1 MIEKTIKDFI
11 INGAYFDVENY
22 RKTMKA
28 PVKASYE
35 ENQWSYIIEIMIL
48 TIKSLKPSLK
58 DDGNIIDYKRFKSE
72 LELWTS
78 YRHGMNKNLLHGIN
92 GRFDE
97 NYFKEIDESIYSRL
111 AIITLANQNWETVK
125 EQIIENILF
134 TSGNIELILES
145 LLLSRILFSIL
156 KNKDFEYENILE
168 ELKYESINLTQVEL
182 SNYDKFYRVSKDKYD
197 KDYKIEFERMRIQ
210 LITLLNGIE
219 LEDKF
224 VTLRTCLKLLKNKQE
239 ESIERSCSTFFTC
252 GVLGVVNEE
261 VESNEIKDIR
271 FLESLCSYVSKLR
284 KGRIDIDDLDVT
296 NYSTIDIFSYD
307 ENEVFSHPLLNQSK
321 VIYKGQREKFEVA
334 YVQTRTGI
342 YRFVNVNK
350 N

>member
-11 INGAYFDVENY
+11 INGVYFDVKDY
-22 RKTMKA
+22 KKDMKE
-28 PVKASYE
+28 PVMSAYE
-35 ENQWSYIIEIMIL
+35 ENQWSYITEIMIL

-92 GRFDE
+92 ARFDE
-97 NYFKEIDESIYSRL
+97 NYFKEIDESIYPRV
-111 AIITLANQNWETVK
+111 AVITLANQNWEAVK
-125 EQIIENILF
+125 SEIIKNILF

-145 LLLSRILFSIL
+145 LLLARILFSVL
-156 KNKDFEYENILE
+156 KNKDFEYEKILE
-168 ELKYESINLTQVEL
+168 ELKYESINLSQVEL
-182 SNYDKFYRVSKDKYD
+182 SNYDEFYRVSKDKYD
-197 KDYKIEFERMRIQ
+197 KDYKIDFERTRIQ

-219 LEDKF
+219 LDDKF
-224 VTLRTCLKLLKNKQE
+224 FTLRTCLEALKNKEQNE
-239 ESIERSCSTFFTC
+239 VENCNSFFTC
-252 GVLGVVNEE
+252 GLLGIINGEA
-261 VESNEIKDIR
+261 ESNEIKDIR
-271 FLESLCSYVSKLR
+271 FLESLCSYIAKLR
-284 KGRIDIDDLDVT
+284 KGRIDIDGLDLTKHV
-296 NYSTIDIFSYD
+296 SIDIFSYN
-307 ENEVFSHPLLNQSK
+307 ENEMFSHPLLNQSK
-321 VIYKGQREKFEVA
+321 VIYKGQRENFEVA